1 MPRLPVFRPLNRFIA
16 GARRPSCRAPF
27 FGTLRTLVATAAF
40 ALSGPVAAEGDA
52 EQTAREPAPLE
63 IFQRREERLF
73 RIGYRLA
80 TANAPFCA
88 EAVKVSGLL
97 IHDADSYGDPN
108 AVRAQFQLTG
118 DLGVQA
124 VAPGSPAAAMG
135 IAQND
140 TILSINGKSIL
151 GDWPKTDPR
160 WQRAFAIRDAMDAA
174 LALGQ
179 VEISFQPLGGEQQT
193 ARIAGVD
200 ACPTRFELIDSK
212 KNAAAD
218 GKRVMVGEN
227 FPGFAYDEPS
237 FAAAIAH
244 EMAHNILRHPQTFG
258 DIGWKRRLVRLS
270 ERDADRL
277 MPWLLHNAGYDP
289 RAAIRFMR
297 SWGPKHG
304 GWIFRKRTHDGWD
317 ERVEFIEAELPKIE
331 RARQL
336 NGDGLADWKTHFSS
350 DLEKE
355 LARRRTAP

>member
-27 FGTLRTLVATAAF
+27 FGTLRALVVTAAF

-73 RIGYRLA
+73 RVGYRLA

-212 KNAAAD
+212 NFLIS
-218 GKRVMVGEN
+218 EN
-227 FPGFAYDEPS
+227 G
-237 FAAAIAH
+237 
-244 EMAHNILRHPQTFG
+244 
-258 DIGWKRRLVRLS
+258 
-270 ERDADRL
+270 
-277 MPWLLHNAGYDP
+277 
-289 RAAIRFMR
+289 
-297 SWGPKHG
+297 
-304 GWIFRKRTHDGWD
+304 RKIITNTP
-317 ERVEFIEAELPKIE
+317 FELCG
-331 RARQL
+331 R
-336 NGDGLADWKTHFSS
+336 NV
-350 DLEKE
+350 
-355 LARRRTAP
+355 

>member
-1 MPRLPVFRPLNRFIA
+1 MPRLPVFRPLNRNTH
-16 GARRPSCRAPF
+16 GARRVPCRAPF
-27 FGTLRTLVATAAF
+27 SFALRAMVAAAAF
-40 ALSGPVAAEGDA
+40 ALPGTVAAAGDA

-63 IFQRREERLF
+63 TFQRREERLF
-73 RIGYRLA
+73 RVGYRLA
-80 TANAPFCA
+80 TANAAFCDQ
-88 EAVKVSGLL
+88 AVKVSGLL
-97 IHDADSYGDPN
+97 IHDADSYGDPE

-124 VAPGSPAAAMG
+124 VAPGSPADAIG
-135 IAQND
+135 IGQND
-140 TILSINGKSIL
+140 TILSIDGKSIL

-179 VEISFQPLGGEQQT
+179 LEISFLPRSGELQT

-212 KNAAAD
+212 KSAAAD

-277 MPWLLHNAGYDP
+277 MPWLLYNAGYDP
-289 RAAIRFMR
+289 RAAIAFMR
-297 SWGPKHG
+297 TWGPRHG

-331 RARQL
+331 RARKL
-336 NGDGLADWKTHFSS
+336 NVDGLADWKTHFSS

-355 LARRRTAP
+355 LARRQAAP